1 MLEQKQNNEKNADA
15 ALGQPAYCK
24 TDVTGCISSPKTK
37 DGLKEKDFL
46 SYGYVLSGK
55 QNDTMLFEK
64 KDKPGWSLHLMY
76 NVAEQTIRLRY
87 DRAAGFYSVL
97 IARMKVLNRE
107 ELDWVFSRISHD
119 AL

>member
-1 MLEQKQNNEKNADA
+1 MKPNWKTKSSNTASIR
-15 ALGQPAYCK
+15 PAFAN
-24 TDVTGCISSPKTK
+24 THVTGCISSPNTK
-37 DGLKEKDFL
+37 DSLQEQDFL

-55 QNDTMLFEK
+55 QDETMLFEN

-76 NVAEQTIRLRY
+76 NVAEQTVRLRY

-97 IARMKVLNRE
+97 IARMKIFNRE